1 MDDLQSKIR
10 ELEAKLANYEMK
22 GNISQ
27 AVVASM
33 ATSVAEKRS
42 SSVPVASKRSIR
54 LRSLGTMTDMEMS
67 AFADASTA
75 NPFY

>member
-1 MDDLQSKIR
+1 
-10 ELEAKLANYEMK
+10 MK
-22 GNISQ
+22 GNISK

-42 SSVPVASKRSIR
+42 SSVPIAPKRSIR
-54 LRSLGTMTDMEMS
+54 LRSLGAMTDMEMS